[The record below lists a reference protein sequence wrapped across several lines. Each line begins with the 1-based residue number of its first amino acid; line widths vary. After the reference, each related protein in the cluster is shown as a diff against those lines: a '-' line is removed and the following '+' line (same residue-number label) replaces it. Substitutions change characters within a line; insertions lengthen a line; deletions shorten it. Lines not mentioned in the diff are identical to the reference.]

1 MFEKSHPYGDFSR
14 TRERSTPTSVPVDSG
29 GRGCLSSFALGCGAT
44 LAVLFVCGGGALW
57 LWPSFVRYGVDSDL
71 ARVERLI
78 GTAEIADDERA
89 VLLERVAALRT
100 TARGKQIEFV
110 EWMSL
115 NDQLDSIAADERIDT
130 AEAPAL
136 ERELDRL
143 EAAISRR

>member
-1 MFEKSHPYGDFSR
+1 MFDKSHPYGDFNT
-14 TRERSTPTSVPVDSG
+14 TRERSTPPSAPFQNT

-44 LAVLFVCGGGALW
+44 LAALFVCGGCALW

-78 GTAEIADDERA
+78 GTAEVGEDERD

-100 TARGKQIEFV
+100 TARGTQIEFV

-115 NDQLDSIAADERIDT
+115 NDQLDAISADERIDSV
-130 AEAPAL
+130 EVPAL
-136 ERELDRL
+136 TRELDRL
-143 EAAISRR
+143 EADLSGR